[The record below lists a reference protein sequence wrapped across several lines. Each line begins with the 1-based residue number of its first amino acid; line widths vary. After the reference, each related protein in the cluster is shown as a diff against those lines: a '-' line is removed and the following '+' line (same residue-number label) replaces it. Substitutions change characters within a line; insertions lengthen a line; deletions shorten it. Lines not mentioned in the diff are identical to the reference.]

1 MHSSHKTSFS
11 RGQRVDF
18 VLMRPGK
25 KGKGQVIGEAGD
37 ITAVICANSNFR
49 ETEPAIAGFFDL
61 GPDFY
66 RGVCITAEIANEA
79 IRKDLDYTA
88 TAVPFD
94 QQPLETQNR
103 ISQALNQAHGGK
115 IVPFKPRQSELV
127 AQPEEPLK
135 KTQFMITKSLDLKIK
150 AMSFD
155 PMVLA
160 KLGVTEKQART
171 AILTKGL
178 ESAIELLEGGGEI
191 DPVVVEQVE
200 PDAVEAF
207 YEERLASALA
217 TSEQLAQGEENHQ
230 LACIIAGRAG
240 QLGISKRDL
249 ICMMLN
255 DSICANKGFW
265 KLGEES

>member
-1 MHSSHKTSFS
+1 
-11 RGQRVDF
+11 
-18 VLMRPGK
+18 MRQGR

-37 ITAVICANSNFR
+37 ITAVICAKSNFKGPQ
-49 ETEPAIAGFFDL
+49 PAISSFFAL
-61 GPDFY
+61 EADFY

-79 IRKDLDYTA
+79 VREDLDYTA

-94 QQPLETQNR
+94 EQPMETQNR
-103 ISQALNQAHGGK
+103 ISQALNQVHGGK

-127 AQPEEPLK
+127 AQPEEQLK
-135 KTQFMITKSLDLKIK
+135 KTQFMIAESLDLKVK

-155 PMVLA
+155 PVVLA
-160 KLGVTEKQART
+160 KLGVTQRQART

-178 ESAIELLEGGGEI
+178 ESVIESLEGGGAIE
-191 DPVVVEQVE
+191 PVVVKQVE

-217 TSEQLAQGEENHQ
+217 TPEQLAQGEENHQ
-230 LACIIAGRAG
+230 LASLIAGRAG

-255 DSICANKGFW
+255 DSIYANKGFW